1 MAVAIEFK
9 RAKDSKLLEKA
20 WCPAGQGGKWSSKEM
35 GQLNEV
41 TMRAENRLRR
51 SEIDL
56 KPL

>member
-1 MAVAIEFK
+1 MAVTIEFK

-51 SEIDL
+51 SEI
-56 KPL
+56 K